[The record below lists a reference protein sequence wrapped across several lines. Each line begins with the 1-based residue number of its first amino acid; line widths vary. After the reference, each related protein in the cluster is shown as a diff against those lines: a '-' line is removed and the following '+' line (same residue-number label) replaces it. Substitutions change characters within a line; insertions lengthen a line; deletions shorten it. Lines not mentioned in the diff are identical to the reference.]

1 MPSPIFVEFR
11 MTDRN
16 ITMQWTETAFLDDLM
31 GKLEKLLPMLERDE
45 NLRLFQALHSTI
57 IQEIEWSEKLDARQS
72 VLLDRIVETDDYPSL
87 LEIHEALNEL
97 EMERFIKIQSVSS
110 LHKNCTRYRDRLIHR
125 ALFLVD
131 REMEH
136 TGKGSPPVT
145 FALIS
150 MGSDGRGEQTLIT
163 DQDHLIVYKDN
174 GGAAADEYFKGFS
187 EILVERLAAIGFKKC
202 TGDIM
207 PVNPTWRG
215 SYTQW
220 RKKLLAIV
228 RYEYEDYAKN
238 LMDLIVLSDARY
250 VAGDQQL
257 AELLIELIRGLEQD
271 YFQALWGMAKAATE
285 MKLALGFMKRL
296 WTEGSGEHKG
306 EFNLKLLAWAPLVMN
321 VRILAINQ
329 GVPATNTVRRIEL
342 LQEEKSFSAVT
353 ANGLKDAYQ
362 TLTRQRILLQ
372 IKVIKG
378 VQKDSYYLNPYNLS
392 ADERERIRQALLRIE
407 ELQKMIHTNF
417 SIM

>member
-1 MPSPIFVEFR
+1 MSEQSTVAPATGNEFLNGLMER
-11 MTDRN
+11 LKGVM
-16 ITMQWTETAFLDDLM
+16 AFLEREEIIRFLNAFTDSVRAEIVKAEKAGERQAALQGRIASTGLFEELHAIHADL
-31 GKLEKLLPMLERDE
+31 
-45 NLRLFQALHSTI
+45 NS
-57 IQEIEWSEKLDARQS
+57 
-72 VLLDRIVETDDYPSL
+72 
-87 LEIHEALNEL
+87 L
-97 EMERFIKIQSVSS
+97 EMENFIRVQSVSA
-110 LHKNCTRYRDRLIHR
+110 LHQSCTEYRDL
-125 ALFLVD
+125 LVRRVLD
-131 REMEH
+131 LVQQELSGL
-136 TGKGSPPVT
+136 GKEPPVP
-145 FALIS
+145 FALVS

-163 DQDHLIVYKDN
+163 DQDHLIVYGDE
-174 GGAAADEYFKGFS
+174 GGQEADDYFREFADL
-187 EILVERLAAIGFKKC
+187 LVERLAEIGFKKC

-207 PVNPTWRG
+207 PSNPTWRG
-215 SYTQW
+215 SYSQW

-250 VAGDQQL
+250 VVGDEEL
-257 AELLIELIRGLEQD
+257 AKSLIELIRGLERD

-285 MKLALGFMKRL
+285 MKLAIGFLKRI

-329 GVPATNTVRRIEL
+329 GIPATNTVKRIEL
-342 LQEEKSFSAVT
+342 LHKEGSFSAQT

-362 TLTRQRILLQ
+362 ILTKYRILLQ

-378 VQKDSYYLNPYNLS
+378 IQNDSHFLNPYNLS
-392 ADERERIRQALLRIE
+392 TEDRERIRQAILRIE
-407 ELQKMIHTNF
+407 ELQNIIHTNF